1 MQASSFV
8 FRKKNNNTDK
18 IAKMKKK
25 LFLFAWM
32 AIALS
37 APLTAQSVYPGQ
49 HVGKMKL
56 SVAAPMQAQ
65 AFDLKDVRLLPSRF
79 RENLERD
86 SAWMASIEVNRL
98 LHSFR
103 TNAGVFA
110 GREGGYMTVKKLG
123 GWESLDCELRGH
135 TTGHL
140 LSAYSLMYA
149 ATGSE
154 LFRLK
159 GDSLVC
165 GLAEV
170 QQALGNGYLS
180 AFPEELINRN
190 LRGQSVWAP
199 WYTLHKL
206 FAGLIDQYL
215 YADNRQA
222 LEVVTRMADWAYRKL
237 KPQSEETRRRMIRN
251 EFGGINEAFYNLYA
265 ITGDEHHRWLAEY
278 FYHNDVIDPLKEQRD
293 DLGTKHTN
301 TFIPK
306 VIAEAR
312 RYELLQSEE
321 SRRLTDFFWHTMT
334 EHHPFA
340 PGSCSQ
346 KEHFFDTARVSHFLN
361 GYTGETCC
369 TYNMLKLSRHLFCW
383 TADARIADYYERAL
397 YNHILGQQD
406 PESGM
411 VCYFLPLLSGAHK
424 VYSTPENSF
433 WCCVGSGFES
443 HAKYAEAIYYHNDES
458 LFVNL
463 FIPSVVEWKEKGI
476 ALRQE
481 TDFPREEKISLSL
494 QTKQPVQMTL
504 QLRNPSW
511 SGRPEV
517 RVNGRRVAVRQEA
530 GSYIAIRRT
539 WQEGDRV
546 EVTYPMQLRLEPTP
560 DNPQRAAVLFGPV
573 VLAGE
578 RGTEGMQ
585 EPAPFS
591 NPQLYNDYYTY
602 DYHIPATLSDSLQA
616 DSRDL
621 DRTLRR
627 EGKELRFTTPQGDL
641 LRPLY
646 DLHRQRY
653 VVYWNLKK

>member
-1 MQASSFV
+1 M
-8 FRKKNNNTDK
+8 KD
-18 IAKMKKK
+18 MKKRIC
-25 LFLFAWM
+25 LFAWIAM
-32 AIALS
+32 ALS
-37 APLTAQSVYPGQ
+37 TTVTAQSVYPGQ
-49 HVGKMKL
+49 HGGKLKL
-56 SVAAPMQAQ
+56 PVAAPMQAQ
-65 AFDLKDVRLLPSRF
+65 AFDLQDVRLLPSRF

-103 TNAGVFA
+103 TTAGVFA

-149 ATGSE
+149 ATGCE
-154 LFRLK
+154 LFKQK
-159 GDSLVC
+159 GDSLVG

-170 QQALGNGYLS
+170 QQALGGGYLS

-190 LRGQSVWAP
+190 LRGKSVWAP

-206 FAGLIDQYL
+206 FSGLIDQYL
-215 YADNRQA
+215 YAGNRQA
-222 LEVVTRMADWAYRKL
+222 LEVVTRMGDWAYAKL
-237 KPQSEETRRRMIRN
+237 NPQSEETRRRMIRN
-251 EFGGINEAFYNLYA
+251 EFGGINESFYNLYA
-265 ITGDEHHRWLAEY
+265 LTGDDRFRWLAEY
-278 FYHNDVIDPLKEQRD
+278 FYHNDVIDPLKEQHD

-321 SRRLTDFFWHTMT
+321 SRRLTDFFWHTMV
-334 EHHPFA
+334 EHHTFA
-340 PGSCSQ
+340 PGCSSQ
-346 KEHFFDTARVSHFLN
+346 KEHFFDTARFSHFLN

-383 TADARIADYYERAL
+383 RADARVADYYERAL

-463 FIPSVVEWKEKGI
+463 FIPSVVEWKEKGLS
-476 ALRQE
+476 LRQE
-481 TDFPREEKISLSL
+481 TNFPREEKISLSL
-494 QTKQPVQMTL
+494 QTKQPVKATL
-504 QLRNPSW
+504 QLRYPAW
-511 SGRPEV
+511 SGKPEV

-539 WQEGDRV
+539 WREGDRV
-546 EVTYPMQLRLEPTP
+546 EVTYPMSLRLEPTP
-560 DNPQRAAVLFGPV
+560 DNPQRAAVLYGPV

-585 EPAPFS
+585 SPAPFS

-602 DYHIPATLSDSLQA
+602 DYHIPAGLRTTLQVDSQQPE
-616 DSRDL
+616 
-621 DRTLRR
+621 RTIRR
-627 EGKELRFTTPQGDL
+627 EGGELRFTTPQGDV

-646 DLHRQRY
+646 DLHRPRY
-653 VVYWNLKK
+653 VVYWNVENE